1 MTEELS
7 KEPKIHLVRGAKD
20 RLLPRQFIRVLTR
33 RYFPVLSLTYISA
46 IIGIAYKKGAPQHYL
61 FEDQFA
67 YAMALL
73 PAAWVSI
80 PAILWIILKGSHL
93 FNHVANLWYVIAAV
107 LMSFLL
113 GGSYLLLPEFD
124 YHGARSYLVATIPM
138 MVILYVIFVKSALPA
153 GLAHS
158 LSVAGLT
165 ALLYGAS
172 IRFWAG

>member
-1 MTEELS
+1 MTEELA
-7 KEPKIHLVRGAKD
+7 KEPRIHIVRGAKD
-20 RLLPRQFIRVLTR
+20 RLLPRKFIRVLTR

-46 IIGIAYKKGAPQHYL
+46 IIGIACKKGAPQHYL

-80 PAILWIILKGSHL
+80 PAVLWIILKGSHL
-93 FNHVANLWYVIAAV
+93 FSHVANLWYVITAV
-107 LMSFLL
+107 LMTSLL
-113 GGSYLLLPEFD
+113 GFSYLLLPEFD

-138 MVILYVIFVKSALPA
+138 MIILYVIFVKSALPA
-153 GLAHS
+153 GVAHS
-158 LSVAGLT
+158 LSVAGVT

-172 IRFWAG
+172 IRFWMG